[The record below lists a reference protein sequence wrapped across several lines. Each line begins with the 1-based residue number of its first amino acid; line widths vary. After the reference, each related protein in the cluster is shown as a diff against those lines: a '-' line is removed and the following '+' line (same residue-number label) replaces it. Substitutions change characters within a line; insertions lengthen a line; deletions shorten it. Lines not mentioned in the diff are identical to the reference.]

1 MSIFVGREKD
11 LETLNGYLQD
21 ALDGNGKVILVTGE
35 TGIGKTTL
43 IEEFKRR
50 YIDTYNEFSIEKNNT
65 LDIRFAHAEC
75 KELITLEGEAY
86 APFLNAISDFVS
98 EDKAFGSTRLAKI
111 VQEMGAEW
119 FELIPMVGKALSLL
133 TKTLMKW
140 KKTDDIKELTERNVN
155 KEKLKQQ
162 YIQILK
168 NMSELYPLVI
178 FLDDLH
184 WLDEASV
191 NLLFYLSSELQE
203 HRIMILGTYRSTD
216 IEMKLDGEPHPM
228 KEVIYEMNRYNT
240 CKEIHLSFLSEEN
253 INRYLDE
260 NLNYHELPK
269 EFIDYLYDITEGI
282 PLFLTEYIK
291 LLKEQKSIIKKGD
304 KWILKEKLESIYPP
318 KSVEEVVKKR
328 IQRLNLQKETYKIL
342 KYASIEG
349 EQFNTL
355 ILAHLLDWK
364 ELNLLE
370 EMNTIEEVYEL
381 IEELPDEEILF
392 EKGTKYQFVHSL
404 VRNTLYD
411 SLRKRE
417 KILLHHKIAEILE
430 DLHKDNLDNIA
441 AKLATHYELARDYN
455 KAAYYYSRLAKND
468 NKKHAIENA
477 RKAANKGLELIKKL
491 GRKANIENQIRLLLE
506 LGNAEVINGTLTEA
520 AKYFEQVKPLITDKT
535 NKFLSADFYLRLG
548 SLYGNQLELN
558 LAIETL
564 HKALEIY
571 KELGKC
577 LECGEVMLI
586 LGGVYWKA
594 TKIDEFMELAQEF
607 IDFNEQNQTEEG
619 NIDIFYN
626 MAKVSFYQN
635 DYRKAL
641 DYYDKSLELAH
652 CYSNKHREI
661 DILLGQDYAF
671 LRLGKYNNS
680 LLKAQQALQ
689 IAKEIGDLYKEAM
702 AFYDIGIVYQSE
714 GKLKLA
720 REYIEKRLQLIKRLG
735 NKNAIA
741 SAYNDLAFFIANYE
755 HRMKEGAEKYELSI
769 KIRKEIGYP
778 IALTLGNWTNVIAY
792 LGRFDEALSYL
803 LPLLEKSR
811 QREDYTRAGY
821 TLHHLAT
828 IYFAQGK
835 FQLAIEYRSESLSI
849 TYKQQDKSR
858 IYHYSLRLAKYFIE
872 IGNLDKAK
880 ALIKQSE
887 EYKKD
892 WRLLQK
898 KALLFLYEKN
908 YADTIKLMEEAI
920 SLYYKPG
927 QEDILAILNKDLTIA
942 YMHIGN
948 LDKALECAL
957 ETSNFYEYSG
967 GWSVAEAYIHLARV
981 YLARKDYMN
990 AERYLS
996 VAKKKFDEEYKL
1008 PHRFAECKVY
1018 EGQMLKMQGKTEE
1031 GNKIIRESIKKF
1043 EEIGAVRL
1051 QRDAED
1057 ILNNY

>member
-1 MSIFVGREKD
+1 M
-11 LETLNGYLQD
+11 
-21 ALDGNGKVILVTGE
+21 
-35 TGIGKTTL
+35 
-43 IEEFKRR
+43 
-50 YIDTYNEFSIEKNNT
+50 
-65 LDIRFAHAEC
+65 
-75 KELITLEGEAY
+75 
-86 APFLNAISDFVS
+86 S
-98 EDKAFGSTRLAKI
+98 EDKAFGSKRLAKL
-111 VQEMGAEW
+111 VREMGADWLEA
-119 FELIPMVGKALSLL
+119 IPIVGTILSLI
-133 TKTLMKW
+133 TKSIMIW
-140 KKTDDIKELTERNVN
+140 KKSDSDTN
-155 KEKLKQQ
+155 KGKFTQECTQL
-162 YIQILK
+162 LK
-168 NMSELYPLVI
+168 NMSEIHPLI
-178 FLDDLH
+178 LFLDDLH
-184 WLDEASV
+184 WSDESSV
-191 NLLFYLSSELQE
+191 NLLFQLSKEIQE
-203 HRIMILGTYRSTD
+203 HRIMILGTYRPAD
-216 IEMKLDGEPHPM
+216 IEVTSDGKPHPM
-228 KEVIYEMNRYNT
+228 KDAVHEMKRDGT
-240 CKEIHLSFLSEEN
+240 STEIHLGFLAENN
-253 INRYLDE
+253 INQYLE
-260 NLNYHELPK
+260 EILGSHQLSK
-269 EFIDYLYDITEGI
+269 EFIDYLYDITEGN
-282 PLFLTEYIK
+282 PLFLTEYVK
-291 LLKEQKSIIKKGD
+291 LLQEEGIID
-304 KWILKEKLESIYPP
+304 KTENIWILTEDIKNIHPPEK
-318 KSVEEVVKKR
+318 VEGVIAKR
-328 IQRLNLQKETYKIL
+328 IERLEDDIQEALHC
-342 KYASIEG
+342 ASVEG
-349 EQFNTL
+349 EQFNSIILSRLLNWDELALLKKMKVVKKVHQL
-355 ILAHLLDWK
+355 IDDLKD
-364 ELNLLE
+364 
-370 EMNTIEEVYEL
+370 
-381 IEELPDEEILF
+381 
-392 EKGTKYQFVHSL
+392 KGMVIQNGMMYQFIHSL
-404 VRNTLYD
+404 VQKTLYD
-411 SLRKRE
+411 DLDERE
-417 KILLHHKIAEILE
+417 KVLLHHKIAEILE
-430 DLHKDNLDNIA
+430 DLHKDNLDEIA
-441 AKLATHYELARDYN
+441 AELTSHYELGQNYN
-455 KAAYYYSRLAKND
+455 KAAYYYSRLAKNA
-468 NKKHAIENA
+468 NKKNAIDDA
-477 RKAANKGLELIKKL
+477 RKSADKGLELLKTL
-491 GRKANIENQIRLLLE
+491 RRKANIENKIRLLLE

-898 KALLFLYEKN
+898 KALLL
-908 YADTIKLMEEAI
+908 L
-920 SLYYKPG
+920 
-927 QEDILAILNKDLTIA
+927 
-942 YMHIGN
+942 
-948 LDKALECAL
+948 
-957 ETSNFYEYSG
+957 
-967 GWSVAEAYIHLARV
+967 
-981 YLARKDYMN
+981 
-990 AERYLS
+990 
-996 VAKKKFDEEYKL
+996 
-1008 PHRFAECKVY
+1008 
-1018 EGQMLKMQGKTEE
+1018 
-1031 GNKIIRESIKKF
+1031 
-1043 EEIGAVRL
+1043 
-1051 QRDAED
+1051 
-1057 ILNNY
+1057 